1 MSLKRI
7 GALWIRDGKQGKF
20 MAGEIEVGGD
30 RIPVMVFR
38 NRKGENPR
46 RPDYQVMV
54 KEEEGQ
60 GGETPRD
67 SGPADFNDDD
77 IPF

>member
-20 MAGEIEVGGD
+20 MAGEIEVGGMTV
-30 RIPVMVFR
+30 PVMVFR
-38 NRKGENPR
+38 NRKGDNPK

-60 GGETPRD
+60 GGGPPRNPA
-67 SGPADFNDDD
+67 PADYSDDD